1 MGSANQVTRRQF
13 QTAAAL
19 ALGVPSV
26 ITSRA
31 AGTTAAN
38 DRITMGFIGIGIM
51 GRGHLSRF
59 INYDDIQVVAVSDVV
74 QERLDHA
81 AKMVTDKYSA
91 TRKESFKGVGAYKD
105 YRALLERDDI
115 DAVLIATPDHW
126 HAIPIIQAANAGK
139 DIYCEKPLTH
149 NVVEGRKIVRAVT
162 RNKVIFQTGS
172 QQRSEF
178 GGRFRLAAELV
189 RNGRLG
195 KVHTVRIGVGG
206 PNVPCDLPE
215 ETVPSGTDWD
225 TWLGPAPVRPYN
237 QILCPQGIHGHFP
250 AWRKYWE
257 YAGGAVAD
265 MGAHHFDIAQWA
277 LEMDHTGPVRVEP
290 PEDGAKN
297 GLKLTYANGIEMY
310 HGGPADVT
318 FEGEKGT
325 LDVSRG
331 SIRTDPAS
339 ILEQPIGENDRRV
352 YPSTN
357 HHRNWVDCIK
367 SREQT
372 ICPAEIGHRT
382 ATICHLTNIG
392 YRLGRP
398 LSWNPRTEKFSGDS
412 EANGLLWREPRKQWD
427 VI

>member
-1 MGSANQVTRRQF
+1 MDNVISMPGKTPVLYSFRRCPYAMRARMAIAVSG
-13 QTAAAL
+13 QTCAL
-19 ALGVPSV
+19 REVVLRNKPPEMIEVSPKATVPV
-26 ITSRA
+26 MVFPD
-31 AGTTAAN
+31 G
-38 DRITMGFIGIGIM
+38 RIIEESLGIM
-51 GRGHLSRF
+51 CW
-59 INYDDIQVVAVSDVV
+59 A
-74 QERLDHA
+74 LD
-81 AKMVTDKYSA
+81 KNDPEGWLTPLTD
-91 TRKESFKGVGAYKD
+91 
-105 YRALLERDDI
+105 ERDDI

-126 HAIPIIQAANAGK
+126 HAIPIIQAAHSGK

-162 RNKVIFQTGS
+162 KNKVIFQTGS

-195 KVHTVRIGVGG
+195 KIHTVRIGVGG
-206 PNVPCDLPE
+206 PNIPCDLLE
-215 ETVPSGTDWD
+215 EPIPSGTDWD

-290 PEDGAKN
+290 PEDGAKS

-318 FEGEKGT
+318 FEGEKGI
-325 LDVSRG
+325 LYVSRG

-352 YPSTN
+352 YPSNN
-357 HHRNWVDCIK
+357 HHRNWVDCMK

-372 ICPAEIGHRT
+372 ICPPEIGHRT

-398 LSWNPRTEKFSGDS
+398 LSWNPRTEKFAGDN
-412 EANGLLWREPRKQWD
+412 EANALLWREPRKQWD